1 MWRTTSAFMWP
12 RSDAAS
18 CDLPAALRHRRDS
31 YLTHDDVSG
40 LFFEFEALRTASSEY
55 DAPRMTRSPRSC
67 RRDPRRVPARAGLAN
82 SVRKEC
88 KAAGIVDT
96 SANLWKF
103 YVNKCR
109 NNLHLV
115 LAMSPSG
122 DKLRLRC
129 RSFPGL
135 ISNCVIDWFF
145 AWPASVRKSM
155 FHFTDTTRGHRTMT
169 FYAQAGRRFI

>member
-1 MWRTTSAFMWP
+1 MKWVVSFSILSLWKTSGPSRRVREHSRCDGVFATA
-12 RSDAAS
+12 RRGDAVDAAAREPVS
-18 CDLPAALRHRRDS
+18 
-31 YLTHDDVSG
+31 LTVV
-40 LFFEFEALRTASSEY
+40 
-55 DAPRMTRSPRSC
+55 TRP
-67 RRDPRRVPARAGLAN
+67 RAGLAN
-82 SVRKEC
+82 SVRKQC
-88 KAAGIVDT
+88 KAAGVVDT

-135 ISNCVIDWFF
+135 ISNCVIDWC
-145 AWPASVRKSM
+145 
-155 FHFTDTTRGHRTMT
+155 
-169 FYAQAGRRFI
+169 

>member
-1 MWRTTSAFMWP
+1 M
-12 RSDAAS
+12 
-18 CDLPAALRHRRDS
+18 
-31 YLTHDDVSG
+31 
-40 LFFEFEALRTASSEY
+40 
-55 DAPRMTRSPRSC
+55 
-67 RRDPRRVPARAGLAN
+67 
-82 SVRKEC
+82 RKQC

-145 AWPASVRKSM
+145 PWPESVQKSM
-155 FHFTDTTRGHRTMT
+155 FRGAAAPSLPWMDSCPSDEVVGGFFVEFEAVQT
-169 FYAQAGRRFI
+169 ASGPSRRVRETAVASMASSRDSAAATPSS

>member
-1 MWRTTSAFMWP
+1 M
-12 RSDAAS
+12 AAS
-18 CDLPAALRHRRDS
+18 FDS
-31 YLTHDDVSG
+31 CPSDEVVAG
-40 LFFEFEALRTASSEY
+40 LFFEFGADRTASS
-55 DAPRMTRSPRSC
+55 DRGTAAMPSSRST
-67 RRDPRRVPARAGLAN
+67 RAGLAN

-145 AWPASVRKSM
+145 AWC
-155 FHFTDTTRGHRTMT
+155 
-169 FYAQAGRRFI
+169 

>member
-1 MWRTTSAFMWP
+1 M
-12 RSDAAS
+12 
-18 CDLPAALRHRRDS
+18 
-31 YLTHDDVSG
+31 
-40 LFFEFEALRTASSEY
+40 
-55 DAPRMTRSPRSC
+55 
-67 RRDPRRVPARAGLAN
+67 
-82 SVRKEC
+82 RKEC

-155 FHFTDTTRGHRTMT
+155 FHFTDTTRGHLTMPGVV
-169 FYAQAGRRFI
+169 FFLDLSEFGPSRSAQATSAVPRCRRASKPYSGP

>member
-1 MWRTTSAFMWP
+1 MSESAV
-12 RSDAAS
+12 AAMAS
-18 CDLPAALRHRRDS
+18 ARRH
-31 YLTHDDVSG
+31 
-40 LFFEFEALRTASSEY
+40 ATA
-55 DAPRMTRSPRSC
+55 TL
-67 RRDPRRVPARAGLAN
+67 RAGLAN

-155 FHFTDTTRGHRTMT
+155 FRLVAISR
-169 FYAQAGRRFI
+169 

>member
-1 MWRTTSAFMWP
+1 MA
-12 RSDAAS
+12 
-18 CDLPAALRHRRDS
+18 
-31 YLTHDDVSG
+31 
-40 LFFEFEALRTASSEY
+40 
-55 DAPRMTRSPRSC
+55 SPR
-67 RRDPRRVPARAGLAN
+67 RHATATLRAGLAN

-145 AWPASVRKSM
+145 AWSVTQCRNQC
-155 FHFTDTTRGHRTMT
+155 FTPSTRLVAISR
-169 FYAQAGRRFI
+169 

>member
-1 MWRTTSAFMWP
+1 MP
-12 RSDAAS
+12 
-18 CDLPAALRHRRDS
+18 HRRDAV
-31 YLTHDDVSG
+31 L
-40 LFFEFEALRTASSEY
+40 ASRRRRRCGRERVCASRERVH
-55 DAPRMTRSPRSC
+55 AVFTRP
-67 RRDPRRVPARAGLAN
+67 RAGLAN

-145 AWPASVRKSM
+145 AWC
-155 FHFTDTTRGHRTMT
+155 
-169 FYAQAGRRFI
+169 

>member
-1 MWRTTSAFMWP
+1 M
-12 RSDAAS
+12 
-18 CDLPAALRHRRDS
+18 
-31 YLTHDDVSG
+31 
-40 LFFEFEALRTASSEY
+40 
-55 DAPRMTRSPRSC
+55 
-67 RRDPRRVPARAGLAN
+67 
-82 SVRKEC
+82 RKEC
-88 KAAGIVDT
+88 KAACIVDT

-145 AWPASVRKSM
+145 AWSVTRCGNQC
-155 FHFTDTTRGHRTMT
+155 FTSLIRLVAISR
-169 FYAQAGRRFI
+169 

>member
-1 MWRTTSAFMWP
+1 MWTTTRECGRSVQYHQQAIDATRVHRTMPWVVSFFI
-12 RSDAAS
+12 
-18 CDLPAALRHRRDS
+18 LR
-31 YLTHDDVSG
+31 L
-40 LFFEFEALRTASSEY
+40 
-55 DAPRMTRSPRSC
+55 
-67 RRDPRRVPARAGLAN
+67 RAGLAN
-82 SVRKEC
+82 SVRKQC

-145 AWPASVRKSM
+145 PWPEDALSKVAEFFLNLCAELASKRVPVM
-155 FHFTDTTRGHRTMT
+155 QQI
-169 FYAQAGRRFI
+169 AQHHDSVGIVFFGE

>member
-1 MWRTTSAFMWP
+1 MEVPSLCCW
-12 RSDAAS
+12 DS
-18 CDLPAALRHRRDS
+18 CPSHVHER
-31 YLTHDDVSG
+31 G
-40 LFFEFEALRTASSEY
+40 FCFEFEPVRTASGPSSRQWRLR
-55 DAPRMTRSPRSC
+55 DGTTRRRRRRGRERSC
-67 RRDPRRVPARAGLAN
+67 ERAAVVTRPRAGLAN

-145 AWPASVRKSM
+145 AWPASVRKSIRDSWPS
-155 FHFTDTTRGHRTMT
+155 HDAVLRT
-169 FYAQAGRRFI
+169 GRPTLYLK

>member
-1 MWRTTSAFMWP
+1 MV
-12 RSDAAS
+12 AA
-18 CDLPAALRHRRDS
+18 
-31 YLTHDDVSG
+31 
-40 LFFEFEALRTASSEY
+40 TAS
-55 DAPRMTRSPRSC
+55 TRC
-67 RRDPRRVPARAGLAN
+67 HITAMLRAGLAN
-82 SVRKEC
+82 SVRKQC
-88 KAAGIVDT
+88 KAAGVVDT

-145 AWPASVRKSM
+145 AWC
-155 FHFTDTTRGHRTMT
+155 
-169 FYAQAGRRFI
+169 